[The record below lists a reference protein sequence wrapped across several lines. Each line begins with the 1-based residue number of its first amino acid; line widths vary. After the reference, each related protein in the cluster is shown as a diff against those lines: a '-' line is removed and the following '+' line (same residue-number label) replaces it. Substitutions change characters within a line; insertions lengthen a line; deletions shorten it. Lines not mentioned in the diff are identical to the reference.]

1 MIFTE
6 EDKTLVRKFISIKN
20 RGLYTDSMQLTE
32 AYNRILEKNV
42 RNTTCGSCMRA
53 RVSELENALKQW
65 EKEEIKAQLDVKST
79 EALKEG
85 KEALKEAEANN
96 TQEPLKEANTEAA
109 KEEKENGSS
118 GTPKTRGRK
127 KK

>member
-20 RGLYTDSMQLTE
+20 RGLYVDSMQLTE

-65 EKEEIKAQLDVKST
+65 EKEEIKAQ
-79 EALKEG
+79 EALKEEQPTPI
-85 KEALKEAEANN
+85 KEDV
-96 TQEPLKEANTEAA
+96 
-109 KEEKENGSS
+109 KEEPTEQK
-118 GTPKTRGRK
+118 KRGRPK
-127 KK
+127 KNKEE

>member
-20 RGLYTDSMQLTE
+20 RGLYVDSMQLTE

-65 EKEEIKAQLDVKST
+65 EKEEIKAQ
-79 EALKEG
+79 EALKE
-85 KEALKEAEANN
+85 EQP
-96 TQEPLKEANTEAA
+96 TPI
-109 KEEKENGSS
+109 KEEVKEEP
-118 GTPKTRGRK
+118 TEQKKRGRPK
-127 KK
+127 KNKEE

>member
-6 EDKTLVRKFISIKN
+6 EDKKLVKKFISIKN
-20 RGLYTDSMQLTE
+20 RGLYVDSMQLTE

-65 EKEEIKAQLDVKST
+65 EKQEIKAQ
-79 EALKEG
+79 EE
-85 KEALKEAEANN
+85 LKEAEANN
-96 TQEPLKEANTEAA
+96 TQEPLKEANTEAV
-109 KEEKENGSS
+109 KEEKENGTGHASKPKGRPKKGK
-118 GTPKTRGRK
+118 GTDTKANG
-127 KK
+127 

>member
-6 EDKTLVRKFISIKN
+6 EDKKLVKKFISIKN
-20 RGLYTDSMQLTE
+20 RGLYVDSMQLTE

-65 EKEEIKAQLDVKST
+65 EKEEIKAQ
-79 EALKEG
+79 EALKEEQPTPI
-85 KEALKEAEANN
+85 KEEVK
-96 TQEPLKEANTEAA
+96 QEPTEQKKRGRPKKA
-109 KEEKENGSS
+109 KEE
-118 GTPKTRGRK
+118 
-127 KK
+127 

>member
-6 EDKTLVRKFISIKN
+6 EDKKLVKKFISIKN

-65 EKEEIKAQLDVKST
+65 EKQEIKAQ
-79 EALKEG
+79 EELKEEQPTPI
-85 KEALKEAEANN
+85 KEEVK
-96 TQEPLKEANTEAA
+96 QEPTEQKKRGRPKK
-109 KEEKENGSS
+109 KEE
-118 GTPKTRGRK
+118 
-127 KK
+127 

>member
-20 RGLYTDSMQLTE
+20 RGLYVDSMQLTE

-53 RVSELENALKQW
+53 RVTELENALKQW
-65 EKEEIKAQLDVKST
+65 EKEEIKAQ
-79 EALKEG
+79 EALKE
-85 KEALKEAEANN
+85 EQP
-96 TQEPLKEANTEAA
+96 TPI
-109 KEEKENGSS
+109 KEEVKEEP
-118 GTPKTRGRK
+118 TEQKKRGRPK
-127 KK
+127 KNKEE

>member
-1 MIFTE
+1 MIFTD

-20 RGLYTDSMQLTE
+20 RGLYVDSMQLTE

-65 EKEEIKAQLDVKST
+65 EKEEIKAQ
-79 EALKEG
+79 EALKE
-85 KEALKEAEANN
+85 EQP
-96 TQEPLKEANTEAA
+96 TPI
-109 KEEKENGSS
+109 KEEVKEEP
-118 GTPKTRGRK
+118 TEQKKRGRPK
-127 KK
+127 KNKEE

>member
-20 RGLYTDSMQLTE
+20 RGLYVDSMQLTE

-53 RVSELENALKQW
+53 RVTELENALKQW

-85 KEALKEAEANN
+85 KEALKEEQP
-96 TQEPLKEANTEAA
+96 TPI
-109 KEEKENGSS
+109 KEEVKEEP
-118 GTPKTRGRK
+118 TEQKKRGRPK
-127 KK
+127 KNKEE

>member
-1 MIFTE
+1 MIFTD

-20 RGLYTDSMQLTE
+20 RGLYVDSMQLTE

-65 EKEEIKAQLDVKST
+65 EKEEIKAQ
-79 EALKEG
+79 EALKE
-85 KEALKEAEANN
+85 EQPTPIEE
-96 TQEPLKEANTEAA
+96 EV
-109 KEEKENGSS
+109 KEEPTEQK
-118 GTPKTRGRK
+118 KRGRPK
-127 KK
+127 KNKEE

>member
-6 EDKTLVRKFISIKN
+6 EDKKLVKKFINIKN
-20 RGLYTDSMQLTE
+20 RGLYADSMQLTE

-65 EKEEIKAQLDVKST
+65 EKEEIKAL
-79 EALKEG
+79 EALKEEQPTPI
-85 KEALKEAEANN
+85 KEEVK
-96 TQEPLKEANTEAA
+96 QEPTEQKKRGRPKKN
-109 KEEKENGSS
+109 KEE
-118 GTPKTRGRK
+118 
-127 KK
+127 